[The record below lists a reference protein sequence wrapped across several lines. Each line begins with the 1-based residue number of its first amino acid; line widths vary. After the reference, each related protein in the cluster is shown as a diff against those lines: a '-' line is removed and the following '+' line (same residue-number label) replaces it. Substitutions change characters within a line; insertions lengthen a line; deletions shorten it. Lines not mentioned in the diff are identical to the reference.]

1 MLILPIYKSKTI
13 LAEIKKHL
21 SKCNLQETTS
31 AIDRKI
37 FEGGFGQTLMLCNQ
51 KNGKYK
57 IAILIGLGDE
67 KKCDLHKIKKA
78 GSMLAQ
84 PIEKTK
90 SKTIAIIN
98 TKNDEGVWLAAAMIL
113 KGYKFD
119 KYITNPKKKGHKLT
133 SVTICDKNAKA
144 LAAKATE
151 LQTMVGATIYTRD
164 LVNTTSNDM
173 GPKNMVETAK
183 KIAKEF
189 KNIKINILDRSK
201 LEKMGMGALMAI
213 GKSSQ
218 DGPYI
223 VTLEYKNDPKPN
235 TKPIA
240 IIGKGITFDSGGLNL
255 KPTGHIETMHL
266 DKAGACTVLGII
278 RWLSQNNFKGHV
290 IGVLGLAENLIGSKS
305 IRPGDIITA
314 YNGKTIEILNT
325 DAEGRMILA
334 DTIAYTEKE
343 LKPSHIISI
352 ATLTGAATVAL
363 GYDITP
369 FMVTDK
375 TLKKAI
381 EESAKEVDEPVWE
394 LPLYEDYC
402 EKVKGTISD
411 ITNSSKHVNIRA
423 GVIMGGAFLK
433 AFVKN
438 TPFAHLDMGGTA
450 WAETTDKIC
459 CPYGATGANTM
470 LTIETIKKLSA

>member
-1 MLILPIYKSKTI
+1 MLFKTSVKIESADMLILPIYKSKTI

-201 LEKMGMGALMAI
+201 LEKMGISISSFADKCELYDGSKGHLKNWLYGVKGCLLPIFDAVNVLVSI
-213 GKSSQ
+213 GL
-218 DGPYI
+218 DHEGVY
-223 VTLEYKNDPKPN
+223 LEAVQCDFSKA
-235 TKPIA
+235 TR
-240 IIGKGITFDSGGLNL
+240 L
-255 KPTGHIETMHL
+255 K
-266 DKAGACTVLGII
+266 
-278 RWLSQNNFKGHV
+278 LSQ
-290 IGVLGLAENLIGSKS
+290 S
-305 IRPGDIITA
+305 
-314 YNGKTIEILNT
+314 
-325 DAEGRMILA
+325 
-334 DTIAYTEKE
+334 
-343 LKPSHIISI
+343 
-352 ATLTGAATVAL
+352 
-363 GYDITP
+363 
-369 FMVTDK
+369 
-375 TLKKAI
+375 
-381 EESAKEVDEPVWE
+381 
-394 LPLYEDYC
+394 
-402 EKVKGTISD
+402 GT
-411 ITNSSKHVNIRA
+411 
-423 GVIMGGAFLK
+423 
-433 AFVKN
+433 
-438 TPFAHLDMGGTA
+438 
-450 WAETTDKIC
+450 
-459 CPYGATGANTM
+459 
-470 LTIETIKKLSA
+470 